1 MKIGIVG
8 GTGGMGEGFAL
19 RWCAN
24 HQIVIGSRDK
34 NKASEV
40 ASNYMKI
47 AQEFYKDKIKSGG
60 GSSSEKEEVAVGG
73 VEGVG
78 VGVEGVGG
86 NITGDNN
93 FDLATNDLDI
103 LILSIPYESIN
114 DTCSKL
120 SQNISDSCII
130 ISPIVPMKWT
140 EKGFTYIP
148 FEEGKKTAAEMVADN
163 FKSRSRIVSAFHTI
177 SEVKLKKLDLT
188 LDVDTYICGDDP
200 SVVGKIKELASEI
213 PGLRPIYLG
222 PLSMTYQAEVLTPM
236 LLNGAKKNKLKNPGL
251 KLVV

>member
-1 MKIGIVG
+1 L
-8 GTGGMGEGFAL
+8 E
-19 RWCAN
+19 
-24 HQIVIGSRDK
+24 
-34 NKASEV
+34 
-40 ASNYMKI
+40 
-47 AQEFYKDKIKSGG
+47 
-60 GSSSEKEEVAVGG
+60 
-73 VEGVG
+73 
-78 VGVEGVGG
+78 
-86 NITGDNN
+86 
-93 FDLATNDLDI
+93 I

-120 SQNISDSCII
+120 SQDISDSCII

-148 FEEGKKTAAEMVADN
+148 FEEGKKTAAELVADN

-177 SEVKLKKLDLT
+177 SEVKLKKLELT
-188 LDVDTYICGDDP
+188 LDADTYICGDDT
-200 SVVGKIKELASEI
+200 SVVEKIKELVSDI
-213 PGLRPIYLG
+213 QGLRPIYLG

>member
-34 NKASEV
+34 NKAAEV

-47 AQEFYKDKIKSGG
+47 AQEFYQDKIKDGG
-60 GSSSEKEEVAVGG
+60 GGGGG
-73 VEGVG
+73 VGE
-78 VGVEGVGG
+78 G
-86 NITGDNN
+86 NISGDNN
-93 FDLATNDLDI
+93 FDLGKKDLDI

-120 SQNISDSCII
+120 SQDISDSCII

-148 FEEGKKTAAEMVADN
+148 FEEGKKTAAELVADN

-177 SEVKLKKLDLT
+177 SEVKLKKLELT
-188 LDVDTYICGDDP
+188 LDADTYICGDDT
-200 SVVGKIKELASEI
+200 SVVEKIKELVSEI
-213 PGLRPIYLG
+213 QGLRPIYLG

>member
-34 NKASEV
+34 NKAAEV

-47 AQEFYKDKIKSGG
+47 AQEFYKDKIKNDGG
-60 GSSSEKEEVAVGG
+60 GGG
-73 VEGVG
+73 GRGVG
-78 VGVEGVGG
+78 EG
-86 NITGDNN
+86 NISGDNN
-93 FDLATNDLDI
+93 FDLGKDLDI

-120 SQNISDSCII
+120 SQDISDSCII

-148 FEEGKKTAAEMVADN
+148 FEEGKKTAAELVADN

-177 SEVKLKKLDLT
+177 SEVKLKKLELT
-188 LDVDTYICGDDP
+188 LDADTYICGDDT
-200 SVVGKIKELASEI
+200 SIVEKIKELVSEI
-213 PGLRPIYLG
+213 QGLRPIYLG

>member
-34 NKASEV
+34 NKAAEV

-47 AQEFYKDKIKSGG
+47 AQEFYKDKIKKDGG
-60 GSSSEKEEVAVGG
+60 GGG
-73 VEGVG
+73 VE
-78 VGVEGVGG
+78 EG
-86 NITGDNN
+86 NISGENN
-93 FDLATNDLDI
+93 FDLGKKDLDI

-120 SQNISDSCII
+120 SQDISDSCII

-148 FEEGKKTAAEMVADN
+148 FEEGKKTAAELVADN

-177 SEVKLKKLDLT
+177 SEVKLKKLELT
-188 LDVDTYICGDDP
+188 LDADTYICGDDI
-200 SVVGKIKELASEI
+200 SVVEKIKELVSEI
-213 PGLRPIYLG
+213 QGLRPIYLG

>member
-34 NKASEV
+34 TKAAEV

-47 AQEFYKDKIKSGG
+47 AQEFYKDKTNSEGEEEGG
-60 GSSSEKEEVAVGG
+60 LRVK
-73 VEGVG
+73 
-78 VGVEGVGG
+78 G
-86 NITGDNN
+86 NISGDNN
-93 FDLATNDLDI
+93 FDLAKKDLDI

-120 SQNISDSCII
+120 SQDISDSCII

-148 FEEGKKTAAEMVADN
+148 FEEGKKAAAELVADN

-177 SEVKLKKLDLT
+177 SEVKLKKLGLT
-188 LDVDTYICGDDP
+188 LDVDTYICGDDL
-200 SVVGKIKELASEI
+200 SVLEKIKELVSELQ
-213 PGLRPIYLG
+213 GVRPIYLG

>member
-19 RWCAN
+19 RWCVN

-40 ASNYMKI
+40 ANNYTKI
-47 AQEFYKDKIKSGG
+47 AQEFYKDKKIDSGG
-60 GSSSEKEEVAVGG
+60 ET
-73 VEGVG
+73 
-78 VGVEGVGG
+78 G
-86 NITGDNN
+86 NISGDNN
-93 FDLATNDLDI
+93 FDLVKDLDI
-103 LILSIPYESIN
+103 LILSIPYETIN

-120 SQNISDSCII
+120 SQDISDSCIVV
-130 ISPIVPMKWT
+130 SPIVPMKWT
-140 EKGFTYIP
+140 EKGFRYIP
-148 FEEGKKTAAEMVADN
+148 FEEGKKTAAELVADN
-163 FKSRSRIVSAFHTI
+163 FKSRSRVVSAFHTI
-177 SEVKLKKLDLT
+177 SEVKLKKLELT
-188 LDVDTYICGDDP
+188 LDADTYICGDDT
-200 SVVGKIKELASEI
+200 SVVEKIKGLVSEI

-222 PLSMTYQAEVLTPM
+222 ELSMTYQAEVLTPM

>member
-34 NKASEV
+34 NKAAEV

-47 AQEFYKDKIKSGG
+47 AQEFYKDKINGG
-60 GSSSEKEEVAVGG
+60 GGG
-73 VEGVG
+73 GIGE
-78 VGVEGVGG
+78 G
-86 NITGDNN
+86 NISGDNN
-93 FDLATNDLDI
+93 FDMGKKDLDI
-103 LILSIPYESIN
+103 LILSIPYESIS

-120 SQNISDSCII
+120 SQDISDSCII

-148 FEEGKKTAAEMVADN
+148 FEEGKKTAAELVADN

-177 SEVKLKKLDLT
+177 SEVKLKKLELT
-188 LDVDTYICGDDP
+188 LDADTYICGDDP
-200 SVVGKIKELASEI
+200 SVVEKIKELVSEI
-213 PGLRPIYLG
+213 QGLRPIYLG

>member
-19 RWCAN
+19 RWFVN

-40 ASNYMKI
+40 ANNYTKI
-47 AQEFYKDKIKSGG
+47 AQEFYKDKMIGG
-60 GSSSEKEEVAVGG
+60 GGDGG
-73 VEGVG
+73 K
-78 VGVEGVGG
+78 GG

-93 FDLATNDLDI
+93 FDLVKDLDI

-120 SQNISDSCII
+120 SQDISDSCIVV
-130 ISPIVPMKWT
+130 SPIVPMKWT
-140 EKGFTYIP
+140 EKGFRYIP
-148 FEEGKKTAAEMVADN
+148 FEEGKKTAAELVADN

-177 SEVKLKKLDLT
+177 SEVKLKKLELT
-188 LDVDTYICGDDP
+188 LDADTYICGDDT
-200 SVVGKIKELASEI
+200 SVVEKIKGLVSEI

-222 PLSMTYQAEVLTPM
+222 ELSMTYQAEVLTPM

>member
-1 MKIGIVG
+1 MRKGSCFKMKIGIVG

-34 NKASEV
+34 NKAAEV
-40 ASNYMKI
+40 AGNYMKI
-47 AQEFYKDKIKSGG
+47 AQEFYKDKINGG
-60 GSSSEKEEVAVGG
+60 GGG
-73 VEGVG
+73 IGE
-78 VGVEGVGG
+78 G
-86 NITGDNN
+86 NISGDNN
-93 FDLATNDLDI
+93 FDMGKKDLDI

-120 SQNISDSCII
+120 SQDISDSCII

-148 FEEGKKTAAEMVADN
+148 FEEGKKTAAELVADN

-177 SEVKLKKLDLT
+177 SEVKLKKLELT
-188 LDVDTYICGDDP
+188 LDVDTYICGDDT
-200 SVVGKIKELASEI
+200 SVVEKIKELVSEI
-213 PGLRPIYLG
+213 QGLRPIYLG

>member
-19 RWCAN
+19 RWCTN

-34 NKASEV
+34 NKAAEV

-47 AQEFYKDKIKSGG
+47 AQEFYKDKMI
-60 GSSSEKEEVAVGG
+60 
-73 VEGVG
+73 
-78 VGVEGVGG
+78 GG
-86 NITGDNN
+86 NISGDNN
-93 FDLATNDLDI
+93 FDLVKDLDI

-120 SQNISDSCII
+120 SQDISDSCII

-140 EKGFTYIP
+140 EKGFRYIP
-148 FEEGKKTAAEMVADN
+148 FEEGKKTAAELVADN

-177 SEVKLKKLDLT
+177 SEVKLKKLELT
-188 LDVDTYICGDDP
+188 LDADTYICGDDM
-200 SVVGKIKELASEI
+200 SVVEKIKDLVSEI
-213 PGLRPIYLG
+213 QGLRPIYLG
-222 PLSMTYQAEVLTPM
+222 ELSMTYQAEVLTPM

>member
-19 RWCAN
+19 RWCVN

-40 ASNYMKI
+40 ANNYTKI
-47 AQEFYKDKIKSGG
+47 AQEFYKDKKIGSGG
-60 GSSSEKEEVAVGG
+60 E
-73 VEGVG
+73 
-78 VGVEGVGG
+78 GG
-86 NITGDNN
+86 NISGNNN
-93 FDLATNDLDI
+93 FDLVKDLDI
-103 LILSIPYESIN
+103 LILSIPYETID

-120 SQNISDSCII
+120 SQDISDSCIVV
-130 ISPIVPMKWT
+130 SPIVPMKWT
-140 EKGFTYIP
+140 EKGFRYIP
-148 FEEGKKTAAEMVADN
+148 FEEGKKTAAELVADN

-177 SEVKLKKLDLT
+177 SEVKLKKLELT
-188 LDVDTYICGDDP
+188 LDADTYICGDDT
-200 SVVGKIKELASEI
+200 SVVEKIKGLVSEI

-222 PLSMTYQAEVLTPM
+222 ELSMTYQAEVLTPM

>member
-19 RWCAN
+19 RWCVN

-40 ASNYMKI
+40 ANNYTKI
-47 AQEFYKDKIKSGG
+47 AQEFYKDKKIGSGG
-60 GSSSEKEEVAVGG
+60 ETGKIS
-73 VEGVG
+73 
-78 VGVEGVGG
+78 
-86 NITGDNN
+86 GDNN
-93 FDLATNDLDI
+93 FDLVKDLDI
-103 LILSIPYESIN
+103 LILSIPYETIN

-120 SQNISDSCII
+120 SQDISDSCIVV
-130 ISPIVPMKWT
+130 SPIVPMKWT
-140 EKGFTYIP
+140 EKGFRYIP
-148 FEEGKKTAAEMVADN
+148 FEEGKKTAAELVADN
-163 FKSRSRIVSAFHTI
+163 FKSRSRVVSAFHTI
-177 SEVKLKKLDLT
+177 SEVKLKKLELT
-188 LDVDTYICGDDP
+188 LDADTYICGDDT
-200 SVVGKIKELASEI
+200 SVVEKIKGLVSEI

-222 PLSMTYQAEVLTPM
+222 ELSMTYQAEVLTPM

>member
-34 NKASEV
+34 NKAAEV

-47 AQEFYKDKIKSGG
+47 AQEFYKDKIKGGEGG
-60 GSSSEKEEVAVGG
+60 GGIGE
-73 VEGVG
+73 
-78 VGVEGVGG
+78 G
-86 NITGDNN
+86 NISGDNN
-93 FDLATNDLDI
+93 FDLGKKDLDI

-120 SQNISDSCII
+120 SQDISDSCII

-148 FEEGKKTAAEMVADN
+148 FEEGKKTAAELVADN

-177 SEVKLKKLDLT
+177 SEVKLKKLELT
-188 LDVDTYICGDDP
+188 LDADTYICGDDT
-200 SVVGKIKELASEI
+200 SVVEKIKELVSDI
-213 PGLRPIYLG
+213 QGLRPIYLG

>member
-19 RWCAN
+19 RWCTN

-34 NKASEV
+34 NKAAEV

-47 AQEFYKDKIKSGG
+47 AQEFYKDKMI
-60 GSSSEKEEVAVGG
+60 
-73 VEGVG
+73 
-78 VGVEGVGG
+78 GG
-86 NITGDNN
+86 NISGDNN
-93 FDLATNDLDI
+93 FDLVKDLDI

-120 SQNISDSCII
+120 SQDISDSCII

-140 EKGFTYIP
+140 EKGFRYIP
-148 FEEGKKTAAEMVADN
+148 FEEGKKTAAELVADN

-177 SEVKLKKLDLT
+177 SEVKLKKLGLT
-188 LDVDTYICGDDP
+188 LDADTYICGDDT
-200 SVVGKIKELASEI
+200 SIVEKIKELVSEI
-213 PGLRPIYLG
+213 QGLRPIYLG
-222 PLSMTYQAEVLTPM
+222 ELSMTYQAEVLTPM

>member
-19 RWCAN
+19 RWCAK

-34 NKASEV
+34 NKAAEV

-47 AQEFYKDKIKSGG
+47 AQEFYKDKIKDGG
-60 GSSSEKEEVAVGG
+60 GGIGE
-73 VEGVG
+73 
-78 VGVEGVGG
+78 G
-86 NITGDNN
+86 NISGDNN
-93 FDLATNDLDI
+93 FDLGKKDLDI

-120 SQNISDSCII
+120 SQDISDSCII

-148 FEEGKKTAAEMVADN
+148 FEEGKKTAAELVADN

-177 SEVKLKKLDLT
+177 SEVKLKKLELT
-188 LDVDTYICGDDP
+188 LDADTYICGDDT
-200 SVVGKIKELASEI
+200 SVVEKIKELVSDI
-213 PGLRPIYLG
+213 QGLRPIYLG

>member
-47 AQEFYKDKIKSGG
+47 AQEFYKDKINGG
-60 GSSSEKEEVAVGG
+60 GGG
-73 VEGVG
+73 GIGE
-78 VGVEGVGG
+78 G
-86 NITGDNN
+86 NISGDNN
-93 FDLATNDLDI
+93 FDLGKKDLDI

-120 SQNISDSCII
+120 SQDISDSCII

-140 EKGFTYIP
+140 EKGFRYIP
-148 FEEGKKTAAEMVADN
+148 FEEGKKTAAELVADN

-177 SEVKLKKLDLT
+177 SEVKLKKLELT
-188 LDVDTYICGDDP
+188 LDADTYICGDDT
-200 SVVGKIKELASEI
+200 SVVEKIKELVSEI
-213 PGLRPIYLG
+213 QGLRPIYLG

>member
-34 NKASEV
+34 NKAAEV

-47 AQEFYKDKIKSGG
+47 AQEFYKDKIKGG
-60 GSSSEKEEVAVGG
+60 GGG
-73 VEGVG
+73 VGE
-78 VGVEGVGG
+78 G
-86 NITGDNN
+86 NISGDNN
-93 FDLATNDLDI
+93 FDLGKKDLDI

-120 SQNISDSCII
+120 SQDISDSCII
-130 ISPIVPMKWT
+130 VSPIVPMKWT

-148 FEEGKKTAAEMVADN
+148 FEEGKKTAAELVADN

-177 SEVKLKKLDLT
+177 SEVKLKKLELT
-188 LDVDTYICGDDP
+188 LDADTYICGDDT
-200 SVVGKIKELASEI
+200 SVVEKIKELVSEI
-213 PGLRPIYLG
+213 QGLRPIYLG

>member
-40 ASNYMKI
+40 ANNYMKT
-47 AQEFYKDKIKSGG
+47 AQEFYKDKMN
-60 GSSSEKEEVAVGG
+60 
-73 VEGVG
+73 
-78 VGVEGVGG
+78 G
-86 NITGDNN
+86 NISGDNN
-93 FDLATNDLDI
+93 FDLAKDLDI

-120 SQNISDSCII
+120 SQVVSENCII
-130 ISPIVPMKWT
+130 ISPIVPMKWE

-148 FEEGKKTAAEMVADN
+148 FEEGKKPAAELVADN

-177 SEVKLKKLDLT
+177 SESKLKKVELNLHA
-188 LDVDTYICGDDP
+188 DTYICGDDLA
-200 SVVGKIKELASEI
+200 VVQKIKELASEI
-213 PGLRPIYLG
+213 QGLRPIYLG
-222 PLSMTYQAEVLTPM
+222 QLSMTYQAEVLTPM

>member
-34 NKASEV
+34 NKAAEV

-47 AQEFYKDKIKSGG
+47 AQEFYKDKIKKDGG
-60 GSSSEKEEVAVGG
+60 GGG
-73 VEGVG
+73 VGE
-78 VGVEGVGG
+78 G
-86 NITGDNN
+86 NISGENN
-93 FDLATNDLDI
+93 FDLGKKDLDI

-120 SQNISDSCII
+120 SQDISDSCII

-148 FEEGKKTAAEMVADN
+148 FEEGKKTAAELVADN

-177 SEVKLKKLDLT
+177 SEVKLKKLELT
-188 LDVDTYICGDDP
+188 LDADTYICGDDI
-200 SVVGKIKELASEI
+200 SVVEKIKELVSEI
-213 PGLRPIYLG
+213 QGLRPIYLG

>member
-34 NKASEV
+34 NRAAEV
-40 ASNYMKI
+40 ASNYNKI
-47 AQEFYKDKIKSGG
+47 AQEFYKDKKTI
-60 GSSSEKEEVAVGG
+60 
-73 VEGVG
+73 
-78 VGVEGVGG
+78 GG
-86 NITGDNN
+86 NISGDNN
-93 FDLATNDLDI
+93 FDLVNGLDI

-120 SQNISDSCII
+120 SQDVSDNCII

-148 FEEGKKTAAEMVADN
+148 FEEGKKTAAELVADN
-163 FKSRSRIVSAFHTI
+163 FKLRSRIVSAFHTI
-177 SEVKLKKLDLT
+177 SEAKLKNLELT
-188 LDVDTYICGDDP
+188 LDADTYICGDDT
-200 SVVGKIKELASEI
+200 SVVEKIKELVSEI
-213 PGLRPIYLG
+213 QGLRPIYLG
-222 PLSMTYQAEVLTPM
+222 QLSMTYQAEVLTPM

>member
-34 NKASEV
+34 NKATEV

-47 AQEFYKDKIKSGG
+47 AQEFYKDKIKDGG
-60 GSSSEKEEVAVGG
+60 GGIGE
-73 VEGVG
+73 
-78 VGVEGVGG
+78 G
-86 NITGDNN
+86 NISGDNN
-93 FDLATNDLDI
+93 FDMGKKDLDI

-120 SQNISDSCII
+120 SQDISDSCII

-148 FEEGKKTAAEMVADN
+148 FEEGKKTAAELVADN

-177 SEVKLKKLDLT
+177 SEVKLKKLELT
-188 LDVDTYICGDDP
+188 LDADTYICGDDI
-200 SVVGKIKELASEI
+200 SVVEKIKELVSEI
-213 PGLRPIYLG
+213 QGLRPIYLG
-222 PLSMTYQAEVLTPM
+222 PLSMAYQAEVLTPM

>member
-19 RWCAN
+19 RWCTN

-34 NKASEV
+34 NKAAEV
-40 ASNYMKI
+40 ASNYVKI
-47 AQEFYKDKIKSGG
+47 AQEFYKDKMI
-60 GSSSEKEEVAVGG
+60 
-73 VEGVG
+73 
-78 VGVEGVGG
+78 GG
-86 NITGDNN
+86 NISGDNN
-93 FDLATNDLDI
+93 FDLVKDLDI

-120 SQNISDSCII
+120 SQDISDSCII

-140 EKGFTYIP
+140 EKGFRYIP
-148 FEEGKKTAAEMVADN
+148 FEEGKKTAAELVADN

-177 SEVKLKKLDLT
+177 SEVKLKKLELT
-188 LDVDTYICGDDP
+188 LDADTYICGDDM
-200 SVVGKIKELASEI
+200 SVVEKIKELVSEI
-213 PGLRPIYLG
+213 QGLRPIYLG
-222 PLSMTYQAEVLTPM
+222 ELSMTYQAEVLTPM

>member
-19 RWCAN
+19 RWCTN

-40 ASNYMKI
+40 ANNYMKI
-47 AQEFYKDKIKSGG
+47 AQEFYKEKMTERGG
-60 GSSSEKEEVAVGG
+60 IS
-73 VEGVG
+73 
-78 VGVEGVGG
+78 
-86 NITGDNN
+86 GDNN
-93 FDLATNDLDI
+93 FDLAKKDLDI

-120 SQNISDSCII
+120 SQDISDSCII

-140 EKGFTYIP
+140 EKGFRYIP
-148 FEEGKKTAAEMVADN
+148 FEEGKKTAAELVADN

-177 SEVKLKKLDLT
+177 SEVKLKKLELT
-188 LDVDTYICGDDP
+188 LDADTYICGDDT
-200 SVVGKIKELASEI
+200 SIVEKIKELVSEI
-213 PGLRPIYLG
+213 QGLRPIYLG
-222 PLSMTYQAEVLTPM
+222 ELSMTYQAEVLTPM

>member
-34 NKASEV
+34 TKAAEV

-47 AQEFYKDKIKSGG
+47 AQEFYKDKIKSS
-60 GSSSEKEEVAVGG
+60 GSEEGDGKGG
-73 VEGVG
+73 VGR
-78 VGVEGVGG
+78 G
-86 NITGDNN
+86 NISGDNN
-93 FDLATNDLDI
+93 FDLAKDLDI

-114 DTCSKL
+114 ETCSKL
-120 SQNISDSCII
+120 AQDISDSCII

-148 FEEGKKTAAEMVADN
+148 FEEGKKAAAELVADN

-177 SEVKLKKLDLT
+177 SEVKLKKLELT

-200 SVVGKIKELASEI
+200 SVVEKIKELVSELQ
-213 PGLRPIYLG
+213 GLRPIYLG

>member
-19 RWCAN
+19 RWCTN

-34 NKASEV
+34 NKAAEV

-47 AQEFYKDKIKSGG
+47 AQEFYKDKMI
-60 GSSSEKEEVAVGG
+60 
-73 VEGVG
+73 
-78 VGVEGVGG
+78 GG
-86 NITGDNN
+86 NISGDNN
-93 FDLATNDLDI
+93 FDLVKDLDI

-114 DTCSKL
+114 ETCSKL
-120 SQNISDSCII
+120 AQDISDSCII

-140 EKGFTYIP
+140 EKGFRYIP
-148 FEEGKKTAAEMVADN
+148 FEEGKKTAAELVADN

-177 SEVKLKKLDLT
+177 SEVKLKKLELT
-188 LDVDTYICGDDP
+188 LDADTYICGDDM
-200 SVVGKIKELASEI
+200 SVVEKIKELVSEI
-213 PGLRPIYLG
+213 QGLRPIYLG
-222 PLSMTYQAEVLTPM
+222 ELSMTYQAEVLTPM

>member
-19 RWCAN
+19 RWCTN
-24 HQIVIGSRDK
+24 HEIVIGSRDK

-40 ASNYMKI
+40 ANNYMKI
-47 AQEFYKDKIKSGG
+47 AQEFYKEKMMTGG
-60 GSSSEKEEVAVGG
+60 GE
-73 VEGVG
+73 
-78 VGVEGVGG
+78 GG
-86 NITGDNN
+86 NISGDNN
-93 FDLATNDLDI
+93 FDLAKKDLDI

-120 SQNISDSCII
+120 SQDISDSCII

-140 EKGFTYIP
+140 EKGFRYIP
-148 FEEGKKTAAEMVADN
+148 FEEGKKTAAELVADN

-177 SEVKLKKLDLT
+177 SEVKLKKLELT
-188 LDVDTYICGDDP
+188 LDADTYICGDDT
-200 SVVGKIKELASEI
+200 SIVEKIKELVSEI
-213 PGLRPIYLG
+213 QGLRPIYLG
-222 PLSMTYQAEVLTPM
+222 ELSMTYQAEVLTPM

>member
-60 GSSSEKEEVAVGG
+60 SEKEEVG
-73 VEGVG
+73 E
-78 VGVEGVGG
+78 VGG
-86 NITGDNN
+86 NISGDNN

-140 EKGFTYIP
+140 EKGFIYIP

-177 SEVKLKKLDLT
+177 SEVKLKKLEYI

-200 SVVGKIKELASEI
+200 SVVEKIKELASEI
-213 PGLRPIYLG
+213 QGLRPIYLG

>member
-34 NKASEV
+34 NKAAEV

-47 AQEFYKDKIKSGG
+47 AQEFYKDKIKRGG
-60 GSSSEKEEVAVGG
+60 GGG
-73 VEGVG
+73 IGE
-78 VGVEGVGG
+78 G
-86 NITGDNN
+86 NISGDNN
-93 FDLATNDLDI
+93 FDLGKKDLDI

-120 SQNISDSCII
+120 SQDISDSCII

-148 FEEGKKTAAEMVADN
+148 FEEGKKTAAELVADN

-177 SEVKLKKLDLT
+177 SEVKLKKLELT
-188 LDVDTYICGDDP
+188 LDADTYLCGDDT
-200 SVVGKIKELASEI
+200 SVVEKIKELVSEI
-213 PGLRPIYLG
+213 QGLRPIYLG

>member
-34 NKASEV
+34 NKAAEV

-47 AQEFYKDKIKSGG
+47 AQEFYKDKIKDGG
-60 GSSSEKEEVAVGG
+60 GGIGE
-73 VEGVG
+73 
-78 VGVEGVGG
+78 G
-86 NITGDNN
+86 NISGDNN
-93 FDLATNDLDI
+93 FDLGKKDLDI

-120 SQNISDSCII
+120 SQDISDSCII

-148 FEEGKKTAAEMVADN
+148 FEEGKKTAAELVADN

-177 SEVKLKKLDLT
+177 SEVKLKKLELT
-188 LDVDTYICGDDP
+188 LDADTYICGDDI
-200 SVVGKIKELASEI
+200 SVVEKIKELVSEI
-213 PGLRPIYLG
+213 QGLRPIYLG

>member
-1 MKIGIVG
+1 MRKVSCFKMKIGIVG

-34 NKASEV
+34 NKAAEV

-47 AQEFYKDKIKSGG
+47 AQEFYKDKIKKDGG
-60 GSSSEKEEVAVGG
+60 GREGG
-73 VEGVG
+73 VGE
-78 VGVEGVGG
+78 G
-86 NITGDNN
+86 NISGDNN
-93 FDLATNDLDI
+93 FDLGKKDLDI

-120 SQNISDSCII
+120 SQDISDSCII

-148 FEEGKKTAAEMVADN
+148 FEEGKKTAAELVADN

-177 SEVKLKKLDLT
+177 SEVKLKKLELT
-188 LDVDTYICGDDP
+188 LDADTYICGDDI
-200 SVVGKIKELASEI
+200 SVVEKIKELVSEI
-213 PGLRPIYLG
+213 QGLRPIYLG